1 MVKPNEAFADVNIED
16 DPIDFSAIYDLDTSS
31 FTQQQREQLEVA
43 KNVLTNLKFDTNIF
57 NQTNLPEDV
66 STPLSKILPTGGQS
80 MSIIEMSQH
89 LLDVLH
95 SMENDK
101 SVYKGLRTV
110 SDKYLN
116 NGKFTVDYDSID
128 FNEDLKDSPLQKTF
142 IDYVTSNLNLSGEKK
157 VTKYDFFT
165 NAYMTLDLLG
175 ISKDS
180 SKTVKFNNM
189 LNDGFHSYYAAYC
202 DILVSD
208 DIGFLKK
215 TKALYKLLNIET
227 QVLHIDD
234 FIKEF
239 SFLIDNHEESKEV
252 FFALLSNDLKNGLIS
267 NTKKSIRFNRQ
278 TTTIKCR
285 HNYLGH
291 FNRID
296 NMSEDG
302 KTYAYL
308 YREINNYSYFSFLRE
323 YQLIINNAVRLFG
336 VDFNMKSNF
345 NWTVEIEEIKK
356 GEWLGRFWDF
366 DTITILIEI
375 NIGTQEL
382 GLLISVK

>member
-278 TTTIKCR
+278 TT
-285 HNYLGH
+285 YPP
-291 FNRID
+291 D
-296 NMSEDG
+296 
-302 KTYAYL
+302 
-308 YREINNYSYFSFLRE
+308 
-323 YQLIINNAVRLFG
+323 
-336 VDFNMKSNF
+336 
-345 NWTVEIEEIKK
+345 
-356 GEWLGRFWDF
+356 
-366 DTITILIEI
+366 
-375 NIGTQEL
+375 
-382 GLLISVK
+382 